1 MRNVKIIGR
10 ANQQK
15 KVDRSVD
22 FGGDGQQN
30 GIETVESDG
39 PSQPKSQS
47 AGKLKY
53 ML

>member
-15 KVDRSVD
+15 NVDRRVD
-22 FGGDGQQN
+22 VDGDGQQN
-30 GIETVESDG
+30 GIEIVERDG
-39 PSQPKSQS
+39 PSQPKSRS

-53 ML
+53 IL